1 MVFINASFTVKLL
14 TVSSVMVNCVIAVIF
29 KILLMIMILHFG
41 FVLSKAV
48 ISPSRFELLV

>member
-14 TVSSVMVNCVIAVIF
+14 TVSSVMINCVIAVIF